1 MKNQSIGI
9 TGHKG
14 VIGSEFLK
22 EYKNNKFL
30 KCQIDITNRKKV
42 FNWIKN
48 IDFNIFIHFAAI
60 VPVNQV
66 TNNKQKAYD
75 VNFAGTKN
83 IVDAIIKYK
92 KKQKIWF
99 FFSSTS
105 HVYSLV
111 KNLNKLKE
119 NSKKKPINYYGK
131 LKYDAEKYIIKN
143 LRDNN
148 IKYCIGRIF
157 SFTHYKQNKD
167 YFVPSVFNKIMSPKK
182 NIVFKNVNIYRD
194 FIHLKDLL
202 KSIKILFKN
211 NAVGIFNIG
220 SGNKVSLIEIINT
233 VSKYNKTK
241 KNIKIEKNYLGG
253 NLIAN
258 ISKLKKIK
266 FKTKF
271 DIYKIIKDYYVKKY
285 RN

>member
-1 MKNQSIGI
+1 M
-9 TGHKG
+9 
-14 VIGSEFLK
+14 
-22 EYKNNKFL
+22 
-30 KCQIDITNRKKV
+30 
-42 FNWIKN
+42 
-48 IDFNIFIHFAAI
+48 
-60 VPVNQV
+60 
-66 TNNKQKAYD
+66 
-75 VNFAGTKN
+75 
-83 IVDAIIKYK
+83 
-92 KKQKIWF
+92 
-99 FFSSTS
+99 
-105 HVYSLV
+105 SL
-111 KNLNKLKE
+111 
-119 NSKKKPINYYGK
+119 
-131 LKYDAEKYIIKN
+131 
-143 LRDNN
+143 
-148 IKYCIGRIF
+148 
-157 SFTHYKQNKD
+157 
-167 YFVPSVFNKIMSPKK
+167 KK

-233 VSKYNKTK
+233 VSKYNKIK

-271 DIYKIIKDYYVKKY
+271 DIYKIIKDYHAKKY